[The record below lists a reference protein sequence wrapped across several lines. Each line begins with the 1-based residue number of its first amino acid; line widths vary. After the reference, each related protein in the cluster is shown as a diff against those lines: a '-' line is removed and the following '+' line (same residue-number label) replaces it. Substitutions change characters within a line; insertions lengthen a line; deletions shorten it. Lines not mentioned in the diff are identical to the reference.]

1 MRIPA
6 LVSMIEAIEAPTL
19 ARRDILCIGTMM
31 KRVLSAVFT
40 ITLACSLAAC
50 AGGSSSVSASN
61 PPEQGNDTDTSQARL
76 ADSMQSYFQ
85 QQLDNATEAGDAVS
99 PQQID
104 ILQRGVDAGTIPMSD
119 YEQSWSDYKQCM
131 ISKGQPE
138 PILTR
143 YENGIYVQAL
153 VKGSDKAM
161 NEFFSAQTECET
173 RHVTFVN
180 QAYRVQLGNTELYAD
195 ANVAIVDCMKKAG
208 AVPMSYTIDQL
219 LEERGA
225 GTGAFDRNT
234 IKPEVRSCNAANG
247 RIILDTARDEHQILD
262 E

>member
-1 MRIPA
+1 MH
-6 LVSMIEAIEAPTL
+6 
-19 ARRDILCIGTMM
+19 D
-31 KRVLSAVFT
+31 
-40 ITLACSLAAC
+40 
-50 AGGSSSVSASN
+50 
-61 PPEQGNDTDTSQARL
+61 
-76 ADSMQSYFQ
+76 
-85 QQLDNATEAGDAVS
+85 
-99 PQQID
+99 
-104 ILQRGVDAGTIPMSD
+104 
-119 YEQSWSDYKQCM
+119 
-131 ISKGQPE
+131 SKGQPE

-180 QAYRVQLGNTELYAD
+180 QAYRVQLGNTELYVD

-225 GTGAFDRNT
+225 GTGVFARDT

-247 RIILDTARDEHQILD
+247 RIILDATRDEHQILD